1 MKVLRS
7 ILLTGM
13 VLLASLVQA
22 QTPGIVST
30 DSLHWQQLTPLP
42 DQIGFAGVCAGV
54 SNDALLVAGGANFPD
69 GSNFDGHPKVWH
81 NQISILPEPNGV
93 WQTGLQLSQPL
104 AYGVSVTWQDAV
116 VCIGGGD
123 ANDHFTQVFL
133 LRWDGREVEQTA
145 LPDLPAPMAFGAGVL
160 FGQTIYIA
168 GGISTPDATEAL
180 HNFWSLDLSQPAQQR
195 TWSILPAWPGPARML
210 PVMGTTAQHIYLF
223 SGTALAAD
231 EAGKPTR
238 QLLSDG
244 YRYAPLSKTWEQL
257 GNTPQPMVAAPGPAI
272 PTGASHLFF
281 LAGDDGSLATQAA
294 TLRDKHP
301 GFNPALY
308 AYNHTTDAWH
318 QQGSFPKSIPN
329 DLGPHR
335 NAGFYPPV
343 TTPIVFWRDTYV
355 LPTGE
360 IRPGVRTPL
369 VWAGKWQISGNAFGT
384 ANAAVLGIY
393 LLLLIGMGVYFAR
406 KTTSARAYFLAG
418 QQVPWW
424 AAGLSIFATMLS
436 AITYLSIPATVY
448 ATDWTRF
455 LLNMGI
461 PLVAPIVILF
471 FLPFYRKLEVTS
483 AYEYLEQRFDVSLR
497 LLGSLSFILFQ
508 LGRMGIVLLLP
519 ALALSAVTGLNL
531 FLCIGLMG
539 LLSTLYTVLG
549 GMEAVIWTDVIQVF
563 VLLGGAIAALFIIA
577 NDLPEGF
584 SQIIE
589 VAESRDKFNMVNPGW
604 DLTTDSL
611 LVIVLGMLFA
621 NLLPYTTDQAVVQRY
636 MTTDSEKT
644 ARRAIWTG
652 ALVAV
657 PASLLFFFLGT
668 ALFVFYVNFPANLAP
683 MDKLDQLLPWF
694 IIQEMPA
701 GLGGLVI
708 AGVFAAAMSSLDSSM
723 HAISTAITTDFVQRF
738 RPARSDASWL
748 QMARRITIGLGCL
761 GTLSAMLI
769 ATWDLGLMWQIFLD
783 ITGLFL
789 GTLGG
794 LFSLGIF
801 TARTNARHAW
811 IGAVLSVLCLAYL
824 SFATPVSGLLFGAV
838 GTLVCFV
845 AGWISSLV
853 FPATSPP
860 DTRGLTIFSR
870 QKTSHTHA

>member
-1 MKVLRS
+1 MKS
-7 ILLTGM
+7 T
-13 VLLASLVQA
+13 LLALFSGILFFLTPQA
-22 QTPGIVST
+22 DAFTVGISS
-30 DSLHWQQLTPLP
+30 DSLQWQQLTPLP
-42 DQIGFAGVCAGV
+42 DAFGFAGVFAGV
-54 SNDALLVAGGANFPD
+54 THDALLVAGGANFPA

-81 NQISILPEPNGV
+81 NQIYLLPEPNGE
-93 WQTGLQLSQPL
+93 WQTGFSLATPS
-104 AYGVSVTWQDAV
+104 AYGVSITWQNGV

-123 ANDHFTQVFL
+123 ANQHFNSVFL
-133 LRWDGREVEQTA
+133 LEWDGNQIQQTD
-145 LPDLPAPMAFGAGVL
+145 LPDLPGPMAFGAGVL
-160 FGQTIYIA
+160 LGETIYVA
-168 GGISTPDATEAL
+168 GGISTPDATAAM
-180 HNFWSLDLSQPAQQR
+180 HTFWALDLSKPQPEWE
-195 TWSILPAWPGPARML
+195 TLPAWPGPGRML
-210 PVMGTTAQHIYLF
+210 PVMAKTSQHLYLF
-223 SGTALAAD
+223 SGTALTTD
-231 EAGKPTR
+231 QAGNPAR
-238 QLLSDG
+238 QLLTDG
-244 YRYAPLSKTWEQL
+244 YRYNPALKTWEQL
-257 GNTPQPMVAAPGPAI
+257 GDTPQAMVAAPGPAI
-272 PTGASHLFF
+272 PVGASHLFF
-281 LAGDDGSLATQAA
+281 LPGDDGQHAAQAA
-294 TLRDKHP
+294 ILRDNHP
-301 GFNPALY
+301 GFSPALY
-308 AYNHTTDAWH
+308 AYNHSTDTWH
-318 QQGSFPKSIPN
+318 QQGTFPKEIPEN
-329 DLGPHR
+329 LGPNR

-343 TTPIVFWRDTYV
+343 TTPIVLWKDAYV

-369 VWAGKWQISGNAFGT
+369 VWAGNWRTVGSAFGT
-384 ANAAVLGIY
+384 TNAAVLGVY
-393 LLLLIGMGVYFAR
+393 LLLLVGMGVYFAT

-418 QQVPWW
+418 QQMPWW

-471 FLPFYRKLEVTS
+471 FLPFYRKLDVTS
-483 AYEYLEQRFDVSLR
+483 AYEYLEKRFDVSLR

-563 VLLGGAIAALFIIA
+563 VLLGGAIAALFIIGNA
-577 NDLPEGF
+577 LPDGF
-584 SQIIE
+584 AQIIE
-589 VAESRDKFNMVNPGW
+589 VAEARNKFTVVNPGW

-611 LVIVLGMLFA
+611 FVIILGMLFA

-636 MTTDSEKT
+636 MTTASEKA

-657 PASLLFFFLGT
+657 PASVLFFFLGT
-668 ALFVFYVNFPANLAP
+668 ALFVFYIDFPASLAP
-683 MDKLDQLLPWF
+683 IEKIDQLLPWF
-694 IIQEMPA
+694 IVQEMPA

-723 HAISTAITTDFVQRF
+723 HAISTAVTTDFIQRF
-738 RPARSDASWL
+738 KPVDNNINWLTLARW
-748 QMARRITIGLGCL
+748 ITVLLGVL
-761 GTLSAMLI
+761 GTASAMLI
-769 ATWDLGLMWQIFLD
+769 ATWDLGLMWRIFLD

-801 TARTNARHAW
+801 TARTTARHAW
-811 IGAVLSVLCLAYL
+811 IGAAFSVACLGYL
-824 SFATPVSGLLFGAV
+824 TFATSINGLLFGAV
-838 GTLVCFV
+838 GTLICFI
-845 AGWISSLV
+845 AGWISSLI
-853 FPATSPP
+853 FPAKTLP
-860 DTRGLTIFSR
+860 DTQGLTVFS
-870 QKTSHTHA
+870 KETALHTSA